1 MTVVVV
7 AAHPDD
13 VELLCAGTLARLS
26 QAGTV
31 VNLAHLTY
39 GDKGGRED
47 PQELARTREREAQ
60 AAAALIGA
68 RVDGRICGDLELYAT
83 DEFGEQVA
91 DLLTPAL
98 DVTAILTHHPGD
110 YHPDHRITS
119 ELVLQ
124 EASGRSLL
132 SKVWFMDSVGGAHF
146 IPTHL
151 VDITS
156 TIEVKKRMLRCHES
170 QMAWMSAARHAD
182 RAMRPV
188 RSAPPR
194 RSPSITGGCASSSGR
209 SRGGTSST
217 RRCSRSTSVGSR
229 GRRGP
234 SATPTVSMIS

>member
-182 RAMRPV
+182 MEYMVDCTARWRGLQVGVEYAEGF
-188 RSAPPR
+188 APAIP
-194 RSPSITGGCASSSGR
+194 
-209 SRGGTSST
+209 
-217 RRCSRSTSVGSR
+217 STSWFTAAVTALAADAPWVGQT
-229 GRRGP
+229 
-234 SATPTVSMIS
+234 A